1 MATITTDTYLDGG
14 IARTAGE
21 AMTITTGG
29 KLTVRTDTRFHA
41 NAPASMTGSLGSLS
55 VTEGEFLIDAT
66 QVRWLAITGGSGT
79 SAIGTTVTQGAVS
92 GYFLGYYASLTSAP
106 STTIGA
112 TGFIKLRE
120 VTGGTFSAG
129 ALSGITATASGA
141 DVTGWLEV
149 VLNHF
154 DGWVALT
161 CTGSIVHIAEVVSG
175 DILVRFGSGSTANGF
190 TMKPGDTL
198 KAEET
203 VYVKAVVS
211 SDSYPIIHVI
221 KD

>member
-1 MATITTDTYLDGG
+1 MATITTETYLDGG
-14 IARTAGE
+14 TARTAGE

-55 VTEGEFLIDAT
+55 VTEGEFVIDAT

-92 GYFLGYYASLTSAP
+92 GYFLGYYA
-106 STTIGA
+106 
-112 TGFIKLRE
+112 

-129 ALSGITATASGA
+129 VLSGITATASGA